1 SDVIVTLSIFDAQAV
16 AFQKLEGMRV
26 DSKAIVATNINPKM
40 VGGRLFLN
48 ATSGTHIY
56 FDKETT
62 AGEIMLKE

>member
-1 SDVIVTLSIFDAQAV
+1 MIVTLSIFDAQAV
-16 AFQKLEGMRV
+16 AFHKLEGMCV

-62 AGEIMLKE
+62 AGEIMLKELG